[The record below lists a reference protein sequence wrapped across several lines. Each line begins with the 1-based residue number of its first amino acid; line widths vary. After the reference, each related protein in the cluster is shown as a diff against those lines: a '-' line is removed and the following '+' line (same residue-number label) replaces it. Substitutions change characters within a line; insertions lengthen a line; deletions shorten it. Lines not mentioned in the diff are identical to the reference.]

1 MKSVYDIKL
10 FVNLY
15 DCFMRKIMF
24 PRCFNTTIET
34 HMGILKNELK
44 DIHGKKVLELA
55 AGTGSTSEVLPIDNS
70 YIGTDVSMRMLNIAK
85 SKFKKMGFEDT
96 VFEIADA
103 CNLKFEA
110 EYFDLVICNLAMT
123 YFINIDDFADGLY
136 HILRQG
142 GEYLCSVPVSLKN
155 GNKKYRINEKIETPE
170 KIKDLFVRHDLVF
183 EPLKKQAGELLYFK
197 AYKIAYPAKGN

>member
-1 MKSVYDIKL
+1 MKSIYDIKL

-55 AGTGSTSEVLPIDNS
+55 AGTGSTAEVLPIDNS
-70 YIGTDVSMRMLNIAK
+70 YIGTDVSIRMLNIAK
-85 SKFKKMGFEDT
+85 TKFKKMGFQNIA
-96 VFEIADA
+96 FEIADA

-110 EYFDLVICNLAMT
+110 EYFDLIICNLAMT
-123 YFINIDDFADGLY
+123 YFINIDDFVDGLY
-136 HILRQG
+136 RILRQG
-142 GEYLCSVPVSLKN
+142 GEYLCSVPISQNN
-155 GNKKYRINEKIETPE
+155 GKKKYRINEKIATPE
-170 KIKDLFVRHDLVF
+170 KIKDLFVRYGLAF
-183 EPLKKQAGELLYFK
+183 ETLKKQAGELLYFK
-197 AYKIAYPAKGN
+197 AYKIA